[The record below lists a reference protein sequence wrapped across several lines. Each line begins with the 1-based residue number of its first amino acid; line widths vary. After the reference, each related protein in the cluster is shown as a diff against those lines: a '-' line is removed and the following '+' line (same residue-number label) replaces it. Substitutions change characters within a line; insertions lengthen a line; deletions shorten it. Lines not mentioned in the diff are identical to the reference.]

1 MAGMKLTVLVLS
13 LCCITPPSLVSQE
26 AKQPP
31 VPEKTGR
38 YQILNT
44 ESGQKMGYFKI
55 VLLLDT
61 ATGITWK
68 YEPES
73 AYTGSDGKEHAS
85 PGGHWV
91 RVDFL
96 PGDSSAPAH

>member
-1 MAGMKLTVLVLS
+1 MAGMKLTALALS
-13 LCCITPPSLVSQE
+13 LCCLTPLPLVSQQ

-31 VPEKTGR
+31 APQKTGR
-38 YQILNT
+38 YQILT
-44 ESGQKMGYFKI
+44 ADSGEKIGYFKI
-55 VLLLDT
+55 VFLLDT

-68 YEPES
+68 YET
-73 AYTGSDGKEHAS
+73 AGRYTGADGKEKAA